1 MDGWM
6 DGWREGGMEGWE
18 GERERGRE
26 RESERAREGCRKEGG
41 KAEKKVSQAAK
52 LEIHASNELLFQ
64 INTRQLLFPFWY
76 SSVVFSTS

>member
-1 MDGWM
+1 MEGGWVDGWM
-6 DGWREGGMEGWE
+6 GGWE
-18 GERERGRE
+18 RARE
-26 RESERAREGCRKEGG
+26 RESERAREGCGKEGR